1 MSNNFSHNCKNNEST
16 RILSMIQVAD
26 DPFIHFKPQ
35 TALHD
40 LIENLCIEA
49 GFYPRKVFEGY
60 EIQTL
65 FMKIYQVSN
74 ISQSSPND
82 K

>member
-1 MSNNFSHNCKNNEST
+1 
-16 RILSMIQVAD
+16 MIQVAD
-26 DPFIHFKPQ
+26 DPFILFKPQ

-65 FMKIYQVSN
+65 FL
-74 ISQSSPND
+74 
-82 K
+82 